1 MSISKTGEAGTTS
14 KRSIG
19 TFIFG
24 LMFLGPA
31 LGLFLFGPLDTL
43 RLHVMTSGW
52 TQIPATL
59 QRIDIEYHHGDTT
72 TYSLE
77 GLYSYRVNG
86 LDYSSS
92 RISYDES
99 PDNIGDW
106 HATTESKIRR
116 ASASQ
121 ALTAWVNPDNPS
133 ESYLV
138 RDIRWEKIG
147 FMMIFVLV
155 FGGAGAGIM
164 LFGRYSARQ
173 ADVASGVVYSGQ
185 NLMHWVLGFMSMV
198 FLLISLPA
206 VLSVPSEFS
215 AGNHAI
221 LLVLLFPLV
230 AAGLGLAAYRSRKNW
245 LFYGR
250 TPLYLNPVPGQVQG
264 QVGGT
269 LKINKTGLG
278 ESWNVRL
285 KCVSQ
290 TRSSGKKSSTRETLL
305 WQSSTLPE
313 VTESNDETCLNFVF
327 NPDPELPQS
336 YRKGRKAVIWRV
348 EVEGPTE
355 PVKFQRQFVVPVV
368 EGAAN
373 STLDIST
380 EHQSKASRSQVAAA
394 EASLSQ
400 NLDMTLSGD
409 DFVIHS
415 AAGRHLSFF
424 LVFMF
429 AGIAFAGAGVF
440 MFKQA
445 ATEGV
450 TLYFMGGIFFLVGA
464 PMALGGLFG
473 LGRSLE
479 SRCEDGKI
487 ETVRYWMGRALWR
500 RSTEFRSAQQL
511 ELKAAG
517 SSSTGNSTKEYFH
530 IRIRDGQRK
539 VRIAEM
545 IEGREAAELLM
556 DRLRASLISDELIG

>member
-1 MSISKTGEAGTTS
+1 MSTSKTGATDTGS
-14 KRSIG
+14 RRGIG
-19 TFIFG
+19 MFIFG
-24 LMFLGPA
+24 LIFLGPA
-31 LGLFLFGPLDTL
+31 LGILLFGPLDTF
-43 RLHVMTSGW
+43 RLHLVTSGW
-52 TQIPATL
+52 TQVPATL

-77 GLYSYRVNG
+77 GSYSYRVNG
-86 LDYSSS
+86 QEYLSQ
-92 RISYDES
+92 RVSYYES

-106 HATTESKIRR
+106 YTTTENKILR

-121 ALTAWVNPDNPS
+121 ALAAWVNPDNPS
-133 ESYLV
+133 ESYLI

-155 FGGAGAGIM
+155 FGGAGVGIM
-164 LFGRYSARQ
+164 FFGRYSARQ
-173 ADVASGVVYSGQ
+173 SGEAQGVVYSGQ
-185 NLMHWVLGFMSMV
+185 NLMHWVLGFMSMI

-206 VLSVPSEFS
+206 VLDLPSEFS

-221 LLVLLFPLV
+221 VFVLIFPLV
-230 AAGLGLAAYRSRKNW
+230 GAGLAMAAYKSRKNW

-250 TPLYLNPVPGQVQG
+250 TPLYLNPAPGQVQG

-269 LKINKTGLG
+269 LHINKTGLG
-278 ESWNVRL
+278 DQWNVRL
-285 KCVSQ
+285 KCLRQ
-290 TRSSGKKSSTRETLL
+290 TRSTGKNSSTRETLL

-313 VTESNDETCLNFVF
+313 VTESNGETRLAFVF

-355 PVKFQRQFVVPVV
+355 PVTFQRQFVLPVV
-368 EGAAN
+368 EGTGG
-373 STLDIST
+373 STLNISAT
-380 EHQSKASRSQVAAA
+380 HQSKVSRSQVAAA

-409 DFVIHS
+409 DFVICS

-429 AGIAFAGAGVF
+429 AGVAFAGAGVF
-440 MFKQA
+440 MVNQA
-445 ATEGV
+445 ASEGIG
-450 TLYFMGGIFFLVGA
+450 LYFMGGVFFLVGL
-464 PMALGGLFG
+464 PLALSGLFG

-479 SRCEDGKI
+479 SRCVDGKI

-517 SSSTGNSTKEYFH
+517 SSTTGNSTKEYFH
-530 IRIRDGQRK
+530 ILIRDGQRK

-545 IEGREAAELLM
+545 VEGREVAELLM
-556 DRLRASLISDELIG
+556 EKLRASLVSEELI